1 MLVML
6 CEVDLK
12 PEDLLAV
19 LTLLYIFRDNLEEC
33 TSSRAEHKTCALDG
47 MSARSRIVIRP
58 LSLLAPRDGVLALL
72 V

>member
-1 MLVML
+1 MILV
-6 CEVDLK
+6 VIDLK
-12 PEDLLAV
+12 PEGCLAF
-19 LTLLYIFRDNLEEC
+19 LTPLYTFRDSLEER

-58 LSLLAPRDGVLALL
+58 LSLLAPRDGMLALL